1 MTEQFLIKKKLVVR
15 GFFGRGNCGDEALL
29 QSLYELFGD
38 KYQLTISTE
47 LGDVNREVMD
57 KMHPYNQCDIVNC
70 ENRLIFKQANVAG
83 FILGGGG
90 LGLGFGMNQ
99 YIVAKRRGVP
109 VIHIGTHLDAS
120 FLADE
125 TGETIGLDEV
135 DQIRVLK
142 PEVCKLFNQTMGGL
156 LNLADYYAVR
166 NSQSLEYA
174 HKLGVNPK
182 LYPDLAFSL
191 RKDDSPDIAMDKRR
205 MLVTIRE
212 YPPVH
217 QDMERLKKWM
227 AKLEDYAKK
236 LGMYIKVMPY
246 CEADAETTR
255 QVGYGDRMIDGQ
267 YWNPKRVKQW
277 VASSGMQVSLGRFH
291 AVVFAISEGIPVISI
306 DHFMDAY
313 KNKATMLLD
322 DSRLGEFRLTRQ
334 DEDKDCLD
342 LFKKAMSHETEM
354 KIASVGAV
362 NRQLVYKMRDEIVDL
377 LNKKV

>member
-1 MTEQFLIKKKLVVR
+1 MTEQILIKKKLVVR
-15 GFFGRGNCGDEALL
+15 GFYGRGNCGDEALL

-38 KYQLTISTE
+38 KYQLTIATE
-47 LGDVNREVMD
+47 LGDANKDVLYN
-57 KMHPYNQCDIVNC
+57 MHPYNQSDVINC
-70 ENRLIFKQANVAG
+70 ENRLIFKNPGVAG

-109 VIHIGTHLDAS
+109 VVHIGTHIDAS

-135 DQIRVLK
+135 DNIRVLK
-142 PEVCKLFNQTMGGL
+142 PEVCRLFNQTMSGL

-166 NSQSLEYA
+166 DTTSLKYA
-174 HKLGVNPK
+174 ERLGVK
-182 LYPDLAFSL
+182 AKYYPDLAFAL
-191 RKDDSPDIAMDKRR
+191 RKDDSTEVQRDKRR
-205 MLVTIRE
+205 LIIVIRE

-217 QDMERLKKWM
+217 QDLERLKKWLG
-227 AKLEDYAKK
+227 KVEEYAKK
-236 LGMYIKVMPY
+236 LGMYTRVLPF

-255 QVGYGDRMIDGQ
+255 QVGYGDKMIDGQ

-277 VASSGMQVSLGRFH
+277 IAYSGLVVTFGRFH
-291 AVVFAISEGIPVISI
+291 PVVFAISEGTPVISI
-306 DHFMDAY
+306 DHFMEAY

-334 DEDKDCLD
+334 DEDKDCYD
-342 LFKKAMSHETEM
+342 LFKKAVSHETEM

-362 NRQLVYKMRDEIVDL
+362 NRQLVYKMRDEIIDI